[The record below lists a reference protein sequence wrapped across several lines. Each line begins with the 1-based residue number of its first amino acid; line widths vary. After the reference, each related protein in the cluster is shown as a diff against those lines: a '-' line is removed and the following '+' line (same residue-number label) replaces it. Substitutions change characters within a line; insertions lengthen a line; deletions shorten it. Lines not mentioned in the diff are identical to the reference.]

1 MENDGFTQATTFV
14 RLLLAA
20 LLSGLIGWERERL
33 RKPAGFRTHILVGL
47 GSCLIML
54 VSLELARLYPAYA
67 GVDPGR
73 IAANVVVGI
82 GFLGAGTILHSRD
95 GWVSGLTTAASLW
108 VVAGIGLAAGL
119 GYYSAAVGA
128 TLLVLVV
135 LFLLN
140 TIDDYIE
147 RNLYHTIWVHGALTM
162 EKVEKIKTELTGAG
176 LRILKTDFQN
186 GAGTGRFVGFH
197 CKPFSKSKGQEVTKK
212 LRTFAKEVLCE

>member
-1 MENDGFTQATTFV
+1 MEIDGFTQATTFG
-14 RLLLAA
+14 RLFLAA

-54 VSLELARLYPAYA
+54 VSLELARLYSAYA

-119 GYYSAAVGA
+119 GYYPAAAGA
-128 TLLVLVV
+128 TLLVLAV

-140 TIDDYIE
+140 KIDDYIE
-147 RNLYHTIWVHGALTM
+147 RHLYHTIWVRGALTM
-162 EKVEKIKTELTGAG
+162 EKVEKVKVELAGEG

-186 GAGTGRFVGFH
+186 DAGGDRLVGFH
-197 CKPFSKSKGQEVTKK
+197 CKPFSKSKGQVLTKK